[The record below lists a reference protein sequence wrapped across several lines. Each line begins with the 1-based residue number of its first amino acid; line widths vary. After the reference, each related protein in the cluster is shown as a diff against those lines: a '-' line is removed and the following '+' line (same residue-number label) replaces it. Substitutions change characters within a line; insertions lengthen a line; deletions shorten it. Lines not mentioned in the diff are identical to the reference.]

1 MKDKYAIVTFL
12 ERGIVPLQLSNF
24 LLTFK
29 TLKAADKAAF
39 KYEKLYRKDCRVISL
54 DSVHE

>member
-1 MKDKYAIVTFL
+1 MKDKYAIITFL
-12 ERGIVPLQLSNF
+12 DRGIVPVQNSSF

-29 TLKAADKAAF
+29 TLKAADKAAY
-39 KYEKLYRKDCRVISL
+39 KYEKAYRKDCRVISL

>member
-1 MKDKYAIVTFL
+1 MKDKYAIITYL
-12 ERGIVPLQLSNF
+12 ERGIVPVINNNF

-29 TLKAADKAAF
+29 TLKAADKAAY
-39 KYEKLYRKDCRVISL
+39 KYEKQYRKGCRVISL